1 MRLET
6 FGVAYIISTR
16 MYCFETQNPEMNEK
30 ERYEGRG
37 RGRGR
42 GRERWRERGEG
53 GEIEGGGGEEEG
65 EKREVKI
72 VPGTLLREGMN
83 RTLQE

>member
-6 FGVAYIISTR
+6 LGVAYIISTR

-37 RGRGR
+37 RGREGK
-42 GRERWRERGEG
+42 GKVEGEGGG
-53 GEIEGGGGEEEG
+53 GEIEGGGREEEG
-65 EKREVKI
+65 EGERSQDSAWDI
-72 VPGTLLREGMN
+72 AEGGN
-83 RTLQE
+83 E